1 VVDAVGDRG
10 DLIVVA
16 QSFGAFTAPLVC
28 ERVSVELLVL
38 VAGMVPAPRE
48 APRDWWA
55 NTRSSR
61 RRVMATTT
69 T

>member
-28 ERVSVELLVL
+28 ERVSV
-38 VAGMVPAPRE
+38 GMVPAPRE